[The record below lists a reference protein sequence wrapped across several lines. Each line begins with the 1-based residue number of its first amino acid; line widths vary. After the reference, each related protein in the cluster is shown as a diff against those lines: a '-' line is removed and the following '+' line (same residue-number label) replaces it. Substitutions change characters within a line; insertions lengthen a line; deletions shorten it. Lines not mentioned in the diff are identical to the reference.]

1 MKITIFNGSPRGK
14 NGNTQVMIEALLEG
28 ARSAGAKVE
37 NICLVYENIKQCTGC
52 FGCWSATPGKCVLH
66 DDMAGLLK
74 KFLAS
79 DIVGLAT
86 PLYTGTMTGLL
97 KNFLDRMLPLAT
109 PQIHKNADGSFYHE
123 GRISAYPSIICI
135 SNAGFPGKN
144 NFDLLHN
151 VFSLY
156 RPIAE
161 IYRNAGELLRTEY
174 PFVAEYKQ
182 VLFQAGKE
190 LATAK
195 SITPETMA
203 ALERDMIS
211 DDEYMQGANDHW
223 ERQLKK

>member
-1 MKITIFNGSPRGK
+1 M
-14 NGNTQVMIEALLEG
+14 
-28 ARSAGAKVE
+28 
-37 NICLVYENIKQCTGC
+37 
-52 FGCWSATPGKCVLH
+52 
-66 DDMAGLLK
+66 
-74 KFLAS
+74 FL
-79 DIVGLAT
+79 
-86 PLYTGTMTGLL
+86 LL
-97 KNFLDRMLPLAT
+97 KNFCDRMLPWGNYK
-109 PQIHKNADGSFYHE
+109 IVYNAAGSFYHE
-123 GRISAYPSIICI
+123 GSISAYPSIICI